1 MVDIQKTDELR
12 ELVPGRSWVVSV
24 VERYSSDEKA
34 VYKLQTEGVRGTL
47 KFRASWDE
55 VVECARQYM
64 RDSID

>member
-12 ELVPGRSWVVSV
+12 ELVPGRKWVVSV
-24 VERYSSDEKA
+24 VKRYSSSEKV
-34 VYKLQTEGVRGTL
+34 VYKLQIEGARGTL

-55 VVECARQYM
+55 VVKCARQYM